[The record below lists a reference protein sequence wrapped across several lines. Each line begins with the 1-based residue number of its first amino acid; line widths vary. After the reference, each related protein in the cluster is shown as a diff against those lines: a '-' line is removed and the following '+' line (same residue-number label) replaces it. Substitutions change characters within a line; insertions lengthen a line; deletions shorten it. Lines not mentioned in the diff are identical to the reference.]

1 MYITPDY
8 CEDGSEREFEQQI
21 LSGAAWRQYNS
32 EPTMTTSSPEVFQ
45 KATQDFQRSAATS
58 AAWVGHR
65 HGLLGRIAAYTG
77 LVLCV
82 LLIGLP
88 VYWMISGAFKTP
100 QEVYA
105 IPPTWIPLQ
114 PTLANF
120 SKAWNSA
127 PFERYYL
134 NSFIVT
140 IFGSGFEVFFAV
152 TSAYAFAFLR
162 FPGKPFIFLLLL
174 AALMVPAQ
182 VTILPNYLTVARF
195 GWINT
200 YQGIIIP
207 GASVAYGTFLL
218 RQYYRTLPR
227 EIMDAAHVDG
237 ASHLRILWSVVAPL
251 SKPAIVSF
259 ALLSIV
265 AKWNEFLWPLIV
277 TNTKDMRVLP
287 IGIYWLMVE
296 EGTID
301 WGVVMAG
308 TLFVVLPVLFVFLY
322 AQRYIVDGIAAGAVK
337 G

>member
-1 MYITPDY
+1 M
-8 CEDGSEREFEQQI
+8 
-21 LSGAAWRQYNS
+21 
-32 EPTMTTSSPEVFQ
+32 
-45 KATQDFQRSAATS
+45 TS
-58 AAWVGHR
+58 ATRTAHESGQVRSKQNKPAVTRWVGQQQSLIGR
-65 HGLLGRIAAYTG
+65 TAAYIGLL
-77 LVLCV
+77 LCV

-100 QEVYA
+100 QEIYSV
-105 IPPTWIPLQ
+105 PPTWIPAQ
-114 PTLANF
+114 PTLASF
-120 SKAWNSA
+120 PKAWNSA
-127 PFERYYL
+127 PFGRYYI

-140 IFGSGFEVFFAV
+140 LFGSGFEVFFAV

-162 FPGKPFIFLLLL
+162 FPGKRYVFLLLL

-200 YQGIIIP
+200 FQGIIIP

-218 RQYYRTLPR
+218 RQYYRILPS
-227 EIMDAAHVDG
+227 EIMDAARVDG
-237 ASHLRILWSVVAPL
+237 AGHVRTLWSVVAPL

-265 AKWNEFLWPLIV
+265 AKWNDFLWPLIV
-277 TNTKDMRVLP
+277 TNTKEMRVLP

-296 EGTID
+296 EGTVD

-308 TLFVVLPVLFVFLY
+308 TIFVVLPVLIVFLY
-322 AQRYIVDGIAAGAVK
+322 AQRYIVEGIAAGAVK